1 MASSPP
7 FHLHECVRAEAIL
20 CQLEAGDKED
30 AIGQLIDALVLA
42 KTLTKPKAA
51 KVRAEVLEREAQA
64 STGIGR
70 GVGIPHAKSEQVKGV
85 LLAIGRIP
93 GGIDFGAVDGERVR
107 IVLLLVSPAS
117 DNDAHLAAM
126 RKIVG
131 IVRDS
136 YQCKR
141 LLGCT
146 TPESFLGLLKELDG
160 PRK

>member
-1 MASSPP
+1 MASSVPVP
-7 FHLHECVRAEAIL
+7 LHECVRAEAIL
-20 CQLEAGDKED
+20 CHLEAADKED
-30 AIGQLIDALVLA
+30 ALSQLVDALVVA
-42 KTLTKPKAA
+42 KALTRPKAL
-51 KVRAEVLEREAQA
+51 KVRAEVLEREAQG

-70 GVGIPHAKSEQVKGV
+70 GVGIPHAKSAHVKN
-85 LLAIGRIP
+85 LLIAIGRIA

-107 IVLLLVSPAS
+107 VVMLIISPAA
-117 DNDAHLAAM
+117 DPDAHLAAM

-131 IVRDS
+131 IVRDA

-141 LLGCT
+141 LLGCM